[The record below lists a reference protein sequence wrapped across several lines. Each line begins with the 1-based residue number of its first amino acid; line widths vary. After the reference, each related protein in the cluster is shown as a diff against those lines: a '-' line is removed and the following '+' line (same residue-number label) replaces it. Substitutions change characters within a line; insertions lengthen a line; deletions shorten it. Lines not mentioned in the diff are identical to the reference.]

1 MKLLKKI
8 SIAMVLI
15 LSFTAFYGCK
25 SNSPLDFVKSNL
37 DEMKGANDKLVS
49 LVAKNMVIS
58 DEEEARINEELIK
71 QVQKITYKITS
82 EEVNK
87 DEATVYIDINGPD
100 FEVILKKAM
109 TQIAKT
115 AIEQAFS
122 GVEMTEEEQ
131 NKMITD
137 ITLQCIKDSEFTD
150 RTGKLTLIKENR
162 KWKLADENELSK
174 LLLNF
179 DPSSIDYNNIDKYI
193 DEDVLSNYINQ

>member
-8 SIAMVLI
+8 SLCMTLI
-15 LSFTAFYGCK
+15 LTIGVFYGCK
-25 SNSPLDFVKSNL
+25 STSPSDVVKSNL
-37 DEMKGANDKLVS
+37 DGMKSANDKLVS

-58 DEEEARINEELIK
+58 DAEEAKINEELIK

-100 FEVILKKAM
+100 FEVIINKAM
-109 TQIAKT
+109 TKIVKN

-131 NKMITD
+131 NKMVSD
-137 ITLQCIKDSEFTD
+137 IILECIKDSEFTD
-150 RTGKLTLIKENR
+150 RTGKLTLIKENK

-179 DPSSIDYNNIDKYI
+179 DPSLIDYNNIDKYI
-193 DEDVLSNYINQ
+193 DGDALSNSLN